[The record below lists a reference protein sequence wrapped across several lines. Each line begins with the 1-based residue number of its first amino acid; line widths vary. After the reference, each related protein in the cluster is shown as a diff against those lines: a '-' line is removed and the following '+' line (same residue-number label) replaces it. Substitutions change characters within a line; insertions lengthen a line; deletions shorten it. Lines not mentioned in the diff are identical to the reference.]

1 MSETRIVIRERGYFS
16 LPRSA
21 AQDGRL
27 SLETRGLLA
36 LMLSLPPDWDY
47 TVTGL
52 AVKAGCGRDKMR
64 RMVRELEAIGYLVRE
79 QAHDEGG
86 RFDGNVY
93 VLQET
98 PPLSGNSDNGE
109 TAREA
114 LPPLDGFSVNG
125 EDINSTVVGKHRQ
138 RCEPSTAKPSTG
150 FKAEQIIEEKIID
163 RNIPPYNPPKGD
175 DADGGSSR
183 PVRQRARRTT
193 PAWKP
198 ERFEGFW
205 AYYPR
210 GENRM
215 GAVRAWDKLRPD
227 DALISEIGHALKLL
241 KASQAWQDG
250 VGIPYAATFLN
261 QRRWEDAAAKRP
273 AQRPADRAQP
283 VRRIEQPPD
292 SEDGAWTWTE

>member
-1 MSETRIVIRERGYFS
+1 MGDARIVIRERGYFS

-21 AQDGRL
+21 AQDDRL
-27 SLETRGLLA
+27 ALETRGLLA

-64 RMVRELEAIGYLVRE
+64 RMVRELEAVGYLVRE

-98 PPLSGNSDNGE
+98 PPLSGKPDNGE
-109 TAREA
+109 TARES
-114 LPPLDGFSVNG
+114 PTPLDGFSVNG
-125 EDINSTVVGKHRQ
+125 EEDNSTVVGKHRQ
-138 RCEPSTAKPSTG
+138 RCEPSTAEPSTG
-150 FKAEQIIEEKIID
+150 FKAEQIREEKIMD
-163 RNIPPYNPPKGD
+163 RNIPPYSPPKGD
-175 DADGGSSR
+175 GAEPR
-183 PVRQRARRTT
+183 KQRSKTT
-193 PAWKP
+193 PTWKP

-215 GAVRAWDKLRPD
+215 GAVRAWDRLKPD
-227 DALISEIGHALKLL
+227 DALIETIGRALQVL
-241 KASQAWQDG
+241 KASPAWRDG
-250 VGIPYAATFLN
+250 VGIPYASTFLN
-261 QRRWEDAAAKRP
+261 GRRWEDAKAKRP
-273 AQRPADRAQP
+273 AQSAEVQP

-292 SEDGAWTWTE
+292 SQDGGWTWAE